1 MLCSAIGRGIAG
13 GVLVLATIMV
23 SSALCQDFPY
33 LVPEAPEFDSAGNL
47 MRSAT
52 PSKAQRPRV
61 ETGART
67 EAPYTAPTFAN
78 PPKTQ
83 VSGEDQR
90 FRSERREAPRTSYYN
105 GATREAVPAAV
116 APAPRQAPAPRSQPN
131 PNQVPHPQNA
141 VGGYGPGQPPAQQR
155 PDCSEYIQR
164 MTYARSEAEM
174 QTAARYYLGCLMQ
187 TGLDQQS
194 ATRHVS
200 SMVDSWYSANR

>member
-1 MLCSAIGRGIAG
+1 MLCSATGRGILG
-13 GVLVLATIMV
+13 SVLVLATIMV

-33 LVPEAPEFDSAGNL
+33 LVPEAPEFDSRGNVI
-47 MRSAT
+47 RSA
-52 PSKAQRPRV
+52 PASRSQQPRA
-61 ETGART
+61 ETSART
-67 EAPYTAPTFAN
+67 EAPNSVPTFAN

-83 VSGEDQR
+83 TTGEEQR
-90 FRSERREAPRTSYYN
+90 YRSERREAPRTSYYN
-105 GATREAVPAAV
+105 GATREAMPAAV

-131 PNQVPHPQNA
+131 PNQAPHPQNA

-164 MTYARSEAEM
+164 ITYARNEVEM